1 MFPLDPN
8 YNLASSSI
16 ESLSSF
22 NQDLHQK
29 LQQQRLVTS
38 MFLQDSLPVNQKP
51 VMFQN
56 VELIP
61 PSTATTDWVFD
72 RSATGGGTTSGN
84 HEDNGDGEGN
94 LGNWYHNVNNNNNAL
109 L

>member
-1 MFPLDPN
+1 MFPLDPT

-22 NQDLHQK
+22 NQDLHRK
-29 LQQQRLVTS
+29 LQQQRLNTA
-38 MFLQDSLPVNQKP
+38 MFHQDSLPVNEKP

-72 RSATGGGTTSGN
+72 RSAMGGGATSGS
-84 HEDNGDGEGN
+84 HEDNGDAEGN
-94 LGNWYHNVNNNNNAL
+94 LGNWYHNANNNAL